1 MGQLW
6 LILVMW
12 WCRESAELAEVEAQL
27 VSVDWIESLLYM
39 KVFLIQPVEAF
50 VTTENWSF
58 DSGDHLDMYDVTL
71 EFYLWIWHR
80 WELPVLH
87 RFVCYDIICGW
98 DSVAESGG

>member
-6 LILVMW
+6 LTLVMW

-27 VSVDWIESLLYM
+27 VSVDWSELLLYM

-71 EFYLWIWHR
+71 EF
-80 WELPVLH
+80 
-87 RFVCYDIICGW
+87 
-98 DSVAESGG
+98 

>member
-12 WCRESAELAEVEAQL
+12 RCRESAELAEVEAQL
-27 VSVDWIESLLYM
+27 VSVDWIELLLLHESLSY
-39 KVFLIQPVEAF
+39 PASGGF

-71 EFYLWIWHR
+71 EF
-80 WELPVLH
+80 
-87 RFVCYDIICGW
+87 
-98 DSVAESGG
+98 